1 MLELGKVSL
10 FLHLIV
16 GELHR
21 QSLRIEHAC
30 VQEQC
35 HRLSIALWEMI
46 NDESV
51 GNRLAPFWG
60 PDQEAKHRKIEMAE
74 L

>member
-21 QSLRIEHAC
+21 QSLRNMC
-30 VQEQC
+30 VF
-35 HRLSIALWEMI
+35 RSNAI
-46 NDESV
+46 V
-51 GNRLAPFWG
+51 YR
-60 PDQEAKHRKIEMAE
+60 
-74 L
+74 